1 MSGTQSKIYVINDG
15 DGEIAITK
23 YTVNTNKEDVATIK
37 QSNITKHH
45 HDANEHNEMMWNG
58 RND

>member
-37 QSNITKHH
+37 
-45 HDANEHNEMMWNG
+45 
-58 RND
+58 